1 MAQKNRTD
9 LTTEIATLI
18 ADAPAANISA
28 LDVRTTLL
36 NSKDSNFN
44 ILSDDSDDL
53 TEGATKLLLTTT
65 ERTKIAREWQT
76 QIYTTIVNY
85 TPGITTAL
93 TLPVAAPGNDKDF
106 VRVTFESVPQNQS
119 AWSILGTTIT
129 FTSPIP
135 IGVDVIEIQVL
146 A

>member
-1 MAQKNRTD
+1 MTQKNRAD

-36 NSKDSNFN
+36 NAKDSNLN
-44 ILSDDSDDL
+44 ILSDTSDVI

-65 ERTKIAREWQT
+65 ERTKIAREWRA
-76 QIYTTIVNY
+76 QIYTTGVNY
-85 TPGITTAL
+85 TPNITTAL
-93 TLPVAAPGNDKDF
+93 THAFTPPGADKDF
-106 VRVTFESVPQNQS
+106 VKVYFEGVVQSQNSWSV
-119 AWSILGTTIT
+119 AGAVIT

-135 IGVDVIEIQVL
+135 VGVDFVEISVL